1 MLDGTS
7 VLVGRRVELDALQ
20 EALAGLEAGTQGF
33 VQIAGEQGIG
43 KTRLIAELCASAE
56 RLRYLVFGGRSAEF
70 EQAEPFGVFVDALD
84 DYLLS
89 LDRRELDD
97 LDVELD
103 ELASVFP
110 ALARL
115 VGDPIA
121 TSPAE
126 RFRAFQAVRDLLDA
140 LSRRRP
146 VVLALDDLHWADA
159 ASVELISYLLRRPPR
174 RRVLAV
180 MAFRPA
186 QLPKRL
192 VPVIEASTRESR
204 VVRLDLDPLT
214 PEEARGLL
222 DPGLPRPVSDEL
234 YRLSGGNPFY
244 LGELARAARRGGGDA
259 FGSATGTGAALIPA
273 AVQGVLAEEVAVL
286 SPRAHA
292 LVQGAAVAG
301 DPFEVGLA
309 ATVGAGPEGDEL
321 AALDELLDADLVRP
335 SAIPRRFEFRHP
347 LVRHAVYET
356 AGPGWRI
363 GAHARAAA
371 ALAAQGASVGS
382 RAGHVER
389 SARPGDVAAAG
400 LLIEAAEAAAARAP
414 ATAAGWYEAALR
426 ILPETASTRSRRVEV
441 LVGLARTLES
451 VGRLEE
457 GRAALIEA
465 LALVPRDA
473 HAQRVSLMA
482 NCAGIEQLLGRH
494 GDAQRRLQQALAEL
508 PDPASVEAAEL
519 KVELSVAARFAG
531 DWVGM
536 RARAKEAIEAAA
548 LVGARA
554 LEAIAEALAAF
565 AAAESDRKEET
576 LDERALD
583 RAAEL
588 VDGLTDEELAERI
601 NAAHSPRCCVR
612 CFTFLGWAEI
622 FLGRLDD
629 ADRHLHRGLDLARAS
644 GQGEHILMTTGR
656 ALVLS
661 IRGDISE
668 ATGVVATA
676 VEMARLSGNDQV
688 LAWALDTEC
697 RVATTRGD
705 LDTAVRC
712 GEEGVALAA
721 ALGKP
726 WISAPVGSALGV
738 AHVEAGDPESCRT
751 ELLKWGGGPDLPL
764 VRLWLRCI
772 GYEALTRAELALGR
786 GDAADEWVRR
796 AEALDTS
803 LSPLTAA
810 MALRARARV
819 LLARGA
825 ANEAVAKSRQAARI
839 EDEVG
844 ARVAASQSRTLQG
857 QALVAA
863 DRRDEAISVLQG
875 AEAELAAC
883 GAVRYADEAARE
895 LRRLG
900 RRVTRRGRGVASG
913 DAGLT
918 DRELEVARLVTA
930 GKTNREIAAELFLS
944 EKTVETH
951 LSHAFAKLGV
961 SSRAALAGVLAR
973 GTAS

>member
-1 MLDGTS
+1 MLDGTGL
-7 VLVGRRVELDALQ
+7 LVGRRAELHALQ
-20 EALAGLEAGTQGF
+20 EALAGLETGTRGF

-43 KTRLIAELCASAE
+43 KTRLVSELCDSAE
-56 RLRYLVFGGRSAEF
+56 RLRYLVFSGRAAEF
-70 EQAEPFGVFVDALD
+70 EQAEPFGVLIDALD
-84 DYLLS
+84 DYLAS
-89 LDRRELDD
+89 LDRREVDD
-97 LDVELD
+97 LHVELE

-115 VGDPIA
+115 VGGPVA
-121 TSPAE
+121 TLSAE
-126 RFRAFQAVRDLLDA
+126 RHRAFQAVRVLLDA

-159 ASVELISYLLRRPPR
+159 ASVELISYLLRRSPR
-174 RRVLAV
+174 GRVLTV
-180 MAFRPA
+180 IAFRPA
-186 QLPKRL
+186 QLPKRFAA
-192 VPVIEASTRESR
+192 VVEASTRESR
-204 VVRLDLDPLT
+204 VVRLDLEPLT
-214 PEEARGLL
+214 PDEAHALL
-222 DPGLPRPVSDEL
+222 DPGLPRPLRDEL

-244 LGELARAARRGGGDA
+244 LGELARAAHRGGGDA
-259 FGSATGTGAALIPA
+259 FESVAGAGAALVPA
-273 AVQGVLAEEVAVL
+273 AIQGVLAEEVAAL
-286 SPRAHA
+286 SRRAHA
-292 LVQGAAVAG
+292 LIQGAAVVG

-309 ATVGAGPEGDEL
+309 ATVGDGPEGDEL

-347 LVRHAVYET
+347 LVRQAVYEA

-371 ALAAQGASVGS
+371 ALEAQGASVGS

-389 SARPGDVAAAG
+389 SARPGDVTAAG
-400 LLIEAAEAAAARAP
+400 LLVEAADAAAGRAP
-414 ATAAGWYEAALR
+414 ATASRWYEAGLR
-426 ILPETASTRSRRVEV
+426 ILPETDSMRPRRLEV

-457 GRAALIEA
+457 SRAALVEG

-473 HAQRVSLMA
+473 HAQRVRLMA

-494 GDAQRRLQQALAEL
+494 GDAQRRLQQALTEL
-508 PDPASVEAAEL
+508 PDPVSVEAAEL

-536 RARAKEAIEAAA
+536 RARAEEAREAAA

-554 LEAIAEALAAF
+554 LEATAESLVAF
-565 AAAESDRKEET
+565 AAAESDQNDA
-576 LDERALD
+576 LNGLALD

-588 VDGLTDEELAERI
+588 VDGLTDEELAARVV
-601 NAAHSPRCCVR
+601 SVL
-612 CFTFLGWAEI
+612 FLGWAEI
-622 FLGRLDD
+622 FLGRFDD
-629 ADRHLHRGLDLARAS
+629 ADRHLQRGLDLARAS
-644 GQGEHILMTTGR
+644 GQGQHILMTTGR

-661 IRGDISE
+661 IRGDVSN
-668 ATGVVATA
+668 ATDVVATA
-676 VEMARLSGNDQV
+676 VEIARLSGNDQV
-688 LAWALDTEC
+688 LAWALDTES

-705 LDTAVRC
+705 LDTAVRS

-721 ALGKP
+721 AQGKP
-726 WISAPVGSALGV
+726 WLSAPVGSALGV
-738 AHVEAGDPESCRT
+738 ARLEAGDPERCRT
-751 ELLKWGGGPDLPL
+751 ELLQWGGGPDLPL
-764 VRLWLRCI
+764 VRLWLKCI
-772 GYEALTRAELALGR
+772 GYEALTRAELALGN
-786 GDAADEWVRR
+786 GDAADEWAGR

-803 LSPLTAA
+803 LSPLAAA
-810 MALRARARV
+810 MTLRARARV
-819 LLARGA
+819 LLAQGA
-825 ANEAVAKSRQAARI
+825 ANEAVAKSRKAAQV

-844 ARVAASQSRTLQG
+844 ARVAASQSRTLLG

-863 DRRDEAISVLQG
+863 DRRDEAIIVLQR

-900 RRVTRRGRGVASG
+900 RRVTRRGRGAAG
-913 DAGLT
+913 DMGLT
-918 DRELEVARLVTA
+918 GRELEVARLVTA

-951 LSHAFAKLGV
+951 LSHAYAKL
-961 SSRAALAGVLAR
+961 
-973 GTAS
+973 

>member
-1 MLDGTS
+1 VLDGTG

-20 EALAGLEAGTQGF
+20 DALAGLETGTQGF

-43 KTRLIAELCASAE
+43 KTRLIAELCALAE
-56 RLRYLVFGGRSAEF
+56 RLRYLVFSGRSAEF
-70 EQAEPFGVFVDALD
+70 EQAQPFGVLVDALD
-84 DYLLS
+84 DYLSS

-103 ELASVFP
+103 ELSSVFP
-110 ALARL
+110 AVARL
-115 VGDPIA
+115 VGDPVA
-121 TSPAE
+121 TLPTE
-126 RFRAFQAVRDLLDA
+126 RYRAFQAVRVLLDA

-174 RRVLAV
+174 GRVLAV

-186 QLPKRL
+186 QLPKRF

-234 YRLSGGNPFY
+234 YQLSGGNPFY
-244 LGELARAARRGGGDA
+244 LGELARAARRGGGDTL
-259 FGSATGTGAALIPA
+259 GSAAGAGAALIPA

-286 SPRAHA
+286 SPRALA
-292 LVQGAAVAG
+292 LIQGAAVAG

-309 ATVGAGPEGDEL
+309 ATVGDGPEGDEL
-321 AALDELLDADLVRP
+321 VALDELLDADLVRP

-347 LVRHAVYET
+347 LVRHAVYEA

-371 ALAAQGASVGS
+371 ALAAQGASLGS
-382 RAGHVER
+382 RAHHVEH

-400 LLIEAAEAAAARAP
+400 LLIEAADAAAARAP
-414 ATAAGWYEAALR
+414 ATAAAWYEAALR
-426 ILPETASTRSRRVEV
+426 ILPETASMRPRRVEV
-441 LVGLARTLES
+441 LVALARTLES

-457 GRAALIEA
+457 SRAALIEA
-465 LALVPRDA
+465 LALVPLDA
-473 HAQRVSLMA
+473 HAQRVRLMA

-508 PDPASVEAAEL
+508 PDAVSMEAAEL
-519 KVELSVAARFAG
+519 KLELSLAARFAG

-554 LEAIAEALAAF
+554 LEANAKALVAF
-565 AAAESDRKEET
+565 AVAGSDRKEI
-576 LDERALD
+576 LDELALD

-588 VDGLTDEELAERI
+588 VDELTDDELAER
-601 NAAHSPRCCVR
+601 NVSAL
-612 CFTFLGWAEI
+612 FLGWAEI
-622 FLGRLDD
+622 FLGRFDD
-629 ADRHLHRGLDLARAS
+629 ADRHLQRGLDLARAS
-644 GQGEHILMTTGR
+644 GQGQHILMTTGR
-656 ALVLS
+656 ALVLN

-668 ATGVVATA
+668 ATEVVGAA
-676 VEMARLSGNDQV
+676 VEAARLSGNVQV

-712 GEEGVALAA
+712 GEEGVALAS
-721 ALGKP
+721 ALRKP
-726 WISAPVGSALGV
+726 WISVPVGSALGV
-738 AHVEAGDPESCRT
+738 ARLEAGDPESCRT

-764 VRLWLRCI
+764 ARLWLKCVC
-772 GYEALTRAELALGR
+772 YEALTRAELALRR

-796 AEALDTS
+796 AEALDTA
-803 LSPLTAA
+803 LSPLAAA
-810 MALRARARV
+810 MTLRARA
-819 LLARGA
+819 LLAQGA
-825 ANEAVAKSRQAARI
+825 ANEAVAKSREAAHI

-844 ARVAASQSRTLQG
+844 ARVAASQSRTLEG
-857 QALVAA
+857 QALAAA
-863 DRRDEAISVLQG
+863 DRRDEAITLLQR
-875 AEAELAAC
+875 AEAELAAY

-900 RRVTRRGRGVASG
+900 RRVARRGRAVTTG

-918 DRELEVARLVTA
+918 GRELEVARLVTA

-951 LSHAFAKLGV
+951 LYHAFAKLGV

-973 GTAS
+973 DAPS

>member
-1 MLDGTS
+1 VLDGTGL
-7 VLVGRRVELDALQ
+7 LVGRRVELDALQ
-20 EALAGLEAGTQGF
+20 EALAGLETRRQVF

-43 KTRLIAELCASAE
+43 KTRLMAELCALAE
-56 RLRYLVFGGRSAEF
+56 RLRYLVFSGRSAEF

-84 DYLLS
+84 DYLSS
-89 LDRRELDD
+89 LDRRELED

-115 VGDPIA
+115 VGDPVA
-121 TSPAE
+121 TVPAE
-126 RFRAFQAVRDLLDA
+126 RHRAFQAVRGLLDA

-146 VVLALDDLHWADA
+146 VVLGLDDVHWADA

-174 RRVLAV
+174 GRVLAA

-186 QLPKRL
+186 QLPKPL
-192 VPVIEASTRESR
+192 APMIEASTRESR

-259 FGSATGTGAALIPA
+259 FGSVAGTGATLIPA
-273 AVQGVLAEEVAVL
+273 AVQGVLAQEVTVL
-286 SPRAHA
+286 SPRALA
-292 LVQGAAVAG
+292 LIQGAAVAG

-309 ATVGAGPEGDEL
+309 ATVGDGPEGDEL
-321 AALDELLDADLVRP
+321 AALDELLDAELVRP

-347 LVRHAVYET
+347 LVRHAVYEA
-356 AGPGWRI
+356 AGTGWRI

-382 RAGHVER
+382 RANHVER
-389 SARPGDVAAAG
+389 SARPGDVASAG
-400 LLIEAAEAAAARAP
+400 LLIEAADRAAARAP
-414 ATAAGWYEAALR
+414 ATAARWYEAALR
-426 ILPETASTRSRRVEV
+426 IMPESPSMRPRRVEV
-441 LVGLARTLES
+441 LVGLARTLEP

-457 GRAALIEA
+457 GRAALVEA
-465 LALVPRDA
+465 LDLVPLDA
-473 HAQRVSLMA
+473 HAQRVRLMA

-494 GDAQRRLQQALAEL
+494 GEAQRRLQRALAEL
-508 PDPASVEAAEL
+508 PDPCSVEAAEL
-519 KVELSVAARFAG
+519 KIELSLAARFAG

-536 RARAKEAIEAAA
+536 RARAEEAIEAAA

-554 LEAIAEALAAF
+554 LEATAGALVAF
-565 AAAESDRKEET
+565 AAAESDPNEI

-583 RAAEL
+583 RAAVL
-588 VDGLTDEELAERI
+588 VDELTDEELAKRI
-601 NAAHSPRCCVR
+601 NAAH
-612 CFTFLGWAEI
+612 FLGWAEI
-622 FLGRLDD
+622 FLGRLDN
-629 ADRHLHRGLDLARAS
+629 ADRHLQRGLDLARAS
-644 GQGEHILMTTGR
+644 GQGQHILMTTGR

-661 IRGDISE
+661 IRGDIGE
-668 ATGVVATA
+668 ATDVVATA
-676 VEMARLSGNDQV
+676 VEVARLSGNVQV

-712 GEEGVALAA
+712 GEEGVALAG

-738 AHVEAGDPESCRT
+738 ARLEAGDPESCRT
-751 ELLKWGGGPDLPL
+751 ELLTWGGGPELSL

-786 GDAADEWVRR
+786 GDAADAWVRR

-803 LSPLTAA
+803 LSPLAAA
-810 MALRARARV
+810 MTLRARARV

-825 ANEAVAKSRQAARI
+825 ANEAVAKSREAAHI

-844 ARVAASQSRTLQG
+844 ARVAASQSRTLEG
-857 QALVAA
+857 RALAAA
-863 DRRDEAISVLQG
+863 DRRDEAITVLQR

-900 RRVTRRGRGVASG
+900 RRVTRRGRGVAAG
-913 DAGLT
+913 DTGLT
-918 DRELEVARLVTA
+918 GRELEVARLVAA
-930 GKTNREIAAELFLS
+930 GKTNRQIAAELFVS

-951 LSHAFAKLGV
+951 LSHAFVKLGV
-961 SSRAALAGVLAR
+961 SSRAALASVLAR
-973 GTAS
+973 GAPS

>member
-1 MLDGTS
+1 VLDGS
-7 VLVGRRVELDALQ
+7 GVLVGRRVELDALQ
-20 EALAGLEAGTQGF
+20 AALAGLETGAQGF

-56 RLRYLVFGGRSAEF
+56 RLRYLVFSGRSAEF
-70 EQAEPFGVFVDALD
+70 EQAEPFGVLVDALD
-84 DYLLS
+84 DYLSS

-103 ELASVFP
+103 ELASIFP

-121 TSPAE
+121 TLPAE
-126 RFRAFQAVRDLLDA
+126 RYRAFQAVRVLLDA

-186 QLPKRL
+186 QLPKRF

-259 FGSATGTGAALIPA
+259 FGPAAGIGAALIPA
-273 AVQGVLAEEVAVL
+273 AVQGVLAEEVTVL

-292 LVQGAAVAG
+292 LIQGAAVAG

-309 ATVGAGPEGDEL
+309 ATVGDGPEGDEL

-347 LVRHAVYET
+347 LVRHAVYEA

-371 ALAAQGASVGS
+371 ALTAQGASVGS
-382 RAGHVER
+382 RAHHIER
-389 SARPGDVAAAG
+389 SARPGDVAATG
-400 LLIEAAEAAAARAP
+400 LLIEAADAAAARAP

-426 ILPETASTRSRRVEV
+426 ILPETASMRPRRVEV

-465 LALVPRDA
+465 LALVPLDA
-473 HAQRVSLMA
+473 HTQRVRLMA
-482 NCAGIEQLLGRH
+482 NCARIEQLLGRH

-519 KVELSVAARFAG
+519 KVELSLAARFAG

-536 RARAKEAIEAAA
+536 RARAKEAIDAAA

-554 LEAIAEALAAF
+554 LEANAEALVAF
-565 AAAESDRKEET
+565 AAAESDRKEILNE
-576 LDERALD
+576 LALD

-588 VDGLTDEELAERI
+588 VDELTDEELAERI
-601 NAAHSPRCCVR
+601 QSAH
-612 CFTFLGWAEI
+612 FLGWAEI
-622 FLGRLDD
+622 FLGRFDD
-629 ADRHLHRGLDLARAS
+629 ADRHLQRGLDLARAS

-656 ALVLS
+656 AVVLS

-676 VEMARLSGNDQV
+676 VEMARLSGNVQV

-738 AHVEAGDPESCRT
+738 ARLEAGDPELCRT

-764 VRLWLRCI
+764 VRLWLRCV

-803 LSPLTAA
+803 LSPLAAA

-825 ANEAVAKSRQAARI
+825 ANEAVATSREAARI

-863 DRRDEAISVLQG
+863 DRRDEAITVLQG

-900 RRVTRRGRGVASG
+900 RRVTRRGRGVAAG
-913 DAGLT
+913 VTGLT
-918 DRELEVARLVTA
+918 GRELEVARLVTA

-973 GTAS
+973 GAPR

>member
-1 MLDGTS
+1 VRDGTD

-20 EALAGLEAGTQGF
+20 EAVAGLETGTQGF

-56 RLRYLVFGGRSAEF
+56 RLRYLVFIGRSAEF
-70 EQAEPFGVFVDALD
+70 EQAEPFGVLVDALD
-84 DYLLS
+84 DYLSS
-89 LDRRELDD
+89 LDHRELDD

-115 VGDPIA
+115 VGDRIA
-121 TSPAE
+121 TLPAE
-126 RFRAFQAVRDLLDA
+126 RYRAFQAVRVLLDA

-174 RRVLAV
+174 RRVLVV

-186 QLPKRL
+186 QLPKRF
-192 VPVIEASTRESR
+192 VPVIEASTRESH
-204 VVRLDLDPLT
+204 VVRLNLDPLT
-214 PEEARGLL
+214 REEARGLL

-259 FGSATGTGAALIPA
+259 FGSPAGTGAGLIPA
-273 AVQGVLAEEVAVL
+273 AVQGVLAEEVSVL

-292 LVQGAAVAG
+292 LIQGAAVAG

-309 ATVGAGPEGDEL
+309 ATVGDAPEGDEL
-321 AALDELLDADLVRP
+321 VALDELLDADLVRP

-347 LVRHAVYET
+347 LVRHAVYEA

-382 RAGHVER
+382 RAHHVEH
-389 SARPGDVAAAG
+389 SARPGDVAATG
-400 LLIEAAEAAAARAP
+400 LLIEAADAAAGRAP
-414 ATAAGWYEAALR
+414 ATAARWYEAALS
-426 ILPETASTRSRRVEV
+426 ILPETASMRPRRLDV
-441 LVGLARTLES
+441 LVALARTLES

-457 GRAALIEA
+457 SRAALIEA
-465 LALVPRDA
+465 LALVPLDA
-473 HAQRVSLMA
+473 HAQRVTLMA
-482 NCAGIEQLLGRH
+482 KCARIEQVLGRH
-494 GDAQRRLQQALAEL
+494 GDARRRLQQALAEL

-519 KVELSVAARFAG
+519 KVELSLAARFAG

-536 RARAKEAIEAAA
+536 RARAQEAIEAAA

-554 LEAIAEALAAF
+554 LEANAEALVAF
-565 AAAESDRKEET
+565 AAAESDRKEI
-576 LDERALD
+576 LVDLALD

-601 NAAHSPRCCVR
+601 QSAL
-612 CFTFLGWAEI
+612 FLGWAEI
-622 FLGRLDD
+622 FLGRFED
-629 ADRHLHRGLDLARAS
+629 ADRHLVRGIALARAS
-644 GQGEHILMTTGR
+644 EQGQHILMTTGR

-668 ATGVVATA
+668 ATDVVATA
-676 VEMARLSGNDQV
+676 VEMARLSGNVQF
-688 LAWALDTEC
+688 LAWALNAEC

-721 ALGKP
+721 ALGNP

-738 AHVEAGDPESCRT
+738 ARLEAGDPEGCRG

-764 VRLWLRCI
+764 ANVWQRCVS
-772 GYEALTRAELALGR
+772 YEALTRAELALGG
-786 GDAADEWVRR
+786 GDGADEWARR

-803 LSPLTAA
+803 LSPLAA
-810 MALRARARV
+810 AITLRARARV

-825 ANEAVAKSRQAARI
+825 GDEALAKSREAAHI

-844 ARVAASQSRTLQG
+844 ARVAASQSRTLEG
-857 QALVAA
+857 RALAA
-863 DRRDEAISVLQG
+863 TDRRDEAITVLQR
-875 AEAELAAC
+875 AEAELAGC
-883 GAVRYADEAARE
+883 GALRYADEAARE

-900 RRVTRRGRGVASG
+900 RRVTRSGRGVAAG
-913 DAGLT
+913 ATGLT
-918 DRELEVARLVTA
+918 GRELEVARLVTA
-930 GKTNREIAAELFLS
+930 GKTNRQIAAELFLS

-951 LSHAFAKLGV
+951 LYHAFAKLGV
-961 SSRAALAGVLAR
+961 TSRAALAGLLAR
-973 GTAS
+973 RAPS